1 MECRRFLQCCCPN
14 GQCPG
19 FGKKERYSHI
29 EYSQPSRAIDVA
41 QVPSKDVCIQKIFD
55 FPQGARLLQ
64 QQHSLQY
71 RTMET
76 HLSSSIVMPLPPQQ
90 PLTVREAEE
99 CNPMYVSDSGRTI
112 GTISELPLDS
122 HQPESPPFTPPP
134 RHRYLVSHL
143 SMVQDKE
150 EPAIEFSLFYD
161 IQKRVLSVHLVHA
174 YNLTIRKV
182 WETADTFYNISVFL
196 LPSRDK
202 IYQTNILPRTR
213 HSVAFDEVY
222 EFQSLTSEEL
232 YEQVLVFQLFSRDKF
247 SRDQLVGSVIV
258 PFSEA
263 DLFGVRMVKKIGE
276 GRELLQ
282 VQ

>member
-14 GQCPG
+14 GQCPC
-19 FGKKERYSHI
+19 FGKKEKYSHI
-29 EYSQPSRAIDVA
+29 EYSQPSRAIDVG
-41 QVPSKDVCIQKIFD
+41 QVQSKDVRIQKIFD
-55 FPQGARLLQ
+55 FPQGASLLQ
-64 QQHSLQY
+64 QQNSLQY

-76 HLSSSIVMPLPPQQ
+76 HLSSSVVMPLPQQ

-112 GTISELPLDS
+112 GTISEQVS
-122 HQPESPPFTPPP
+122 ESPPFTPPHQ
-134 RHRYLVSHL
+134 HRYPVSHL
-143 SMVQDKE
+143 SMVDEYTVQDKE

-182 WETADTFYNISVFL
+182 WETADTFISVFL

-213 HSVAFDEVY
+213 HTVAFDEVY

-232 YEQVLVFQLFSRDKF
+232 YEQVLVFQLFSRNKF